1 MNQTGIV
8 MPGYRRFE
16 YLVVLNPHREL
27 SDKIAEIRKDFYKEY
42 RMVGV
47 PSSKANLALVK
58 FEQLEMAESRIINK
72 LHTIA
77 MGYPAFKVELK
88 DFGSFP
94 SHTIYLNVTS
104 KVPIQNLVKTIR
116 GEAQRLMKFDPE
128 KTPHFML
135 EPHFTIGMKLKP
147 WQYEKAWLNYSNRHF
162 TGKFIA
168 SEMILLKRPEGER
181 NWREVSRFNF
191 ENLPV
196 TTKQG
201 ELF

>member
-16 YLVVLNPHREL
+16 YLIVLNPHREL

-42 RMVGV
+42 RLPGV

-58 FEQLEMAESRIINK
+58 FEQLEMVESRIINK

-88 DFGSFP
+88 NFGSFP
-94 SHTIYLNVTS
+94 SHTIYLAVTL

-116 GEAQRLMKFDPE
+116 TEAQKLMRHDPD
-128 KTPHFML
+128 KPPHFML
-135 EPHFTIGMKLKP
+135 EPHFTIGMKLRP
-147 WQYEKAWLNYSNRHF
+147 WQYEKAWLAYSNKHF

-168 SEMILLKRPEGER
+168 NEMILLKRPERER
-181 NWREVSRFNF
+181 NWREVSRFSF

-196 TTKQG
+196 VTRQG

>member
-1 MNQTGIV
+1 
-8 MPGYRRFE
+8 
-16 YLVVLNPHREL
+16 
-27 SDKIAEIRKDFYKEY
+27 
-42 RMVGV
+42 
-47 PSSKANLALVK
+47 
-58 FEQLEMAESRIINK
+58 
-72 LHTIA
+72 
-77 MGYPAFKVELK
+77 MGYPPFKVELK

-104 KVPIQNLVKTIR
+104 KLPIQNLVKLIR
-116 GEAQRLMKFDPE
+116 TEANRLMKFDPE

-147 WQYEKAWLNYSNRHF
+147 WQYEKAWLAYSNKHF
-162 TGKFIA
+162 NSRFIA
-168 SEMILLKRPEGER
+168 DEMILLKRIVGER
-181 NWREVSRFNF
+181 NWVVSNRFKF

>member
-1 MNQTGIV
+1 MSEIS
-8 MPGYRRFE
+8 MPGYRVFE
-16 YLVVLNPHREL
+16 YLLVLNPHSEL
-27 SDKIAEIRKDFYKEY
+27 SNRIAQIRKDFHIEYKIA
-42 RMVGV
+42 GL
-47 PSSKANLALVK
+47 PSSRANLALVK
-58 FEQLEMAESRIINK
+58 FDQLEMMEDRIINK
-72 LHTIA
+72 LKSIA
-77 MGYPAFKVELK
+77 MGYPPFKVELK

-104 KVPIQNLVKTIR
+104 KMAIQNLVKMIR
-116 GEAQRLMKFDPE
+116 TEAQRLMKFDPE

-147 WQYEKAWLNYSNRHF
+147 WQYEKAWLAYSNKHF
-162 TGKFIA
+162 TARFIA
-168 SEMILLKRPEGER
+168 DEMILLKRISGEKKWMVA
-181 NWREVSRFNF
+181 NHFKF